1 MSIPFHLEQSQ
12 AQITW
17 KVKDVVGKCMYHN
30 FHSKTTILLIIIR
43 NFRKSQCK
51 SNSLQVKWYLIYGLP
66 HELQDDLILPAP
78 RISEICIKIK
88 NNLNFFFILL
98 CGTSKGFMKALKAFI
113 KPFAALERSA
123 KIKIKLIF
131 SLHAGKGPEGLWF
144 RILWY

>member
-66 HELQDDLILPAP
+66 HELQDDLTLPAL
-78 RISEICIKIK
+78 RISEICIKVK
-88 NNLNFFFILL
+88 NNLNFYFH
-98 CGTSKGFMKALKAFI
+98 TSLWY
-113 KPFAALERSA
+113 LER
-123 KIKIKLIF
+123 F
-131 SLHAGKGPEGLWF
+131 HEGFKGLYKTFWGTKKKHENKN
-144 RILWY
+144 